1 MQSSLPTATL
11 AASVSPF
18 RLSLNAAAAIA
29 LAGSAFTLMMLFRE
43 ITESRG
49 ASVLAL
55 FYYALSIAIVVI
67 AWRMLSSAAA
77 MKDFVVTGIYAAAF
91 VLVVWL
97 LCETV
102 ILGTIIRFCLLFNI
116 EKPFTPPGLG
126 QYIYRVLGYDVQ
138 LAVMTAGLLAGWK
151 LRSAK

>member
-43 ITESRG
+43 ISESRG
-49 ASVLAL
+49 ASFLAL
-55 FYYALSIAIVVI
+55 FYYVLSIAIVVI

-77 MKDFVVTGIYAAAF
+77 MKDFVVSCMFAAAF
-91 VLVVWL
+91 ILVAWL
-97 LCETV
+97 VCETIV
-102 ILGTIIRFCLLFNI
+102 LGTIIRFCLLFNI
-116 EKPFTPPGLG
+116 GQPFTPPG
-126 QYIYRVLGYDVQ
+126 VK
-138 LAVMTAGLLAGWK
+138 AGAILPR
-151 LRSAK
+151 RSG